1 MKNKFPLKIKHFV
14 YLISYPFLLFIDEIT
29 RHNRYN
35 NTFLLFSGLVF
46 ILLLG
51 WLTYK
56 ERVDKTDDDSKSKLD
71 SYIFFFMFSIAILLG
86 HFVKY
91 LFR

>member
-14 YLISYPFLLFIDEIT
+14 CIISYPFLLFIDRIT
-29 RHNRYN
+29 QHNRYN
-35 NTFLLFSGLVF
+35 NTFLLFSVLVF

-51 WLTYK
+51 WLMYK
-56 ERVDKTDDDSKSKLD
+56 ERVDKTHNDSKSKLD
-71 SYIFFFMFSIAILLG
+71 SYIFFFMFFIAILLG
-86 HFVKY
+86 EFVKY